1 MQNSLSA
8 KCACGAVTAKLT
20 GPFRDATGCHCETC
34 RRQSGH
40 YVAAT
45 QIDVD
50 GLQLLTADR
59 LKWWDAS
66 ETAKRGFCSECGS
79 LMFWRETGSARIS
92 VFMGCIDQPTGIKL
106 TKHIYLEEKG
116 DYYDVS

>member
-1 MQNSLSA
+1 MPESLSA
-8 KCACGAVTAKLT
+8 KCACGAVTANLT
-20 GPFRDATGCHCETC
+20 GPFRDAMGCHCETC

-45 QIDVD
+45 QIDAD
-50 GLQLLTADR
+50 GLQLLTSDR
-59 LKWWDAS
+59 LKWWEAS

-79 LMFWRETGSARIS
+79 LMFWREDGSDRMS

-106 TKHIYLEEKG
+106 TTHIFLEEKG
-116 DYYDVS
+116 DYYDV